1 MRFSM
6 GMVDRNYFRDPTKE
20 EEKKILELAE
30 KRYCSLRR
38 GSLLVLVIGLVMLL
52 VAAGVFILLPSELGS
67 GLGLLFLAVLFLII
81 GLANNS
87 SSKTIIKEFRD
98 GDFLVQDIEVADMLY
113 QDPRC
118 QDTYALAL
126 RTKEGHSF
134 DLPVSADR
142 YKEFSIGMKG
152 LLAVMYGEEGLFKA
166 GRYFFI
172 PEEKSVKLS
181 EEAFESSFAADG
193 EASELLSPVLTSLLK
208 RFLPIP
214 LILVICALPYL
225 IGALIAFSIFQN
237 SANPKAWT
245 IPLVIASM
253 LSTILLFLGYKN
265 PVLLDHYLKKGK
277 RSFVLFILWI
287 CLPCVAISVN
297 TIALLSAPMVF
308 FLLAHII
315 WFIVLGVLVFIF
327 SFKRRNIAR
336 ALKNGTAKWARGTII
351 QADKRFYALSRGGSE
366 VPFITVRLNNG
377 GTIFFDVYSEISAH
391 DLKVGV
397 TGYVI
402 RINDTFRGQ
411 TVPHYYFHMD
421 PQEDGSDQRKN

>member
-6 GMVDRNYFRDPTKE
+6 GMVDRVYFRDPTKE

-30 KRYCSLRR
+30 KRYCSSRR

-67 GLGLLFLAVLFLII
+67 GLGLLILAVFFLII

-87 SSKTIIKEFRD
+87 SSKTIIKEFRE
-98 GDFLVQDIEVADMLY
+98 GNFLVQDIEVADMLY

-134 DLPVSADR
+134 DLPASADR

-172 PEEKSVKLS
+172 PEENSVKLS

-193 EASELLSPVLTSLLK
+193 EASELPSPVLSSLLK

-214 LILVICALPYL
+214 LILVICELPYL
-225 IGALIAFSIFQN
+225 IGALIAFSAFRN
-237 SANPKAWT
+237 STNPKAWT
-245 IPLVIASM
+245 IPLVIAG
-253 LSTILLFLGYKN
+253 LISTFFLFLGCKN
-265 PVLLDHYLKKGK
+265 SILLDFYLKKGK
-277 RSFVLFILWI
+277 RSFVLFVLWI
-287 CLPCVAISVN
+287 CLPIVAISVYSFELLGVPG
-297 TIALLSAPMVF
+297 IFILLS
-308 FLLAHII
+308 HII

-336 ALKNGTAKWARGTII
+336 ALKNGTAKCAKGTII
-351 QADKRFYALSRGGSE
+351 QADKRFYAISRYGST

-377 GTIFFDVYSEISAH
+377 GTVFFNDFNENNARDLRIS
-391 DLKVGV
+391 V

-402 RINDTFRGQ
+402 QINDTFRGE
-411 TVPHYYFHMD
+411 TVSHYYFEKD
-421 PQEDGSDQRKN
+421 PEDD